1 MVWGLKG
8 WTSVEHSLFA
18 AQLWDLRASLERQL
32 RCLTTIQQAHGAF
45 RRSADQTER
54 HDIKGN
60 IVRDLNDI
68 RDISNAVSSTLAD
81 ALRQA
86 DVELSI

>member
-1 MVWGLKG
+1 
-8 WTSVEHSLFA
+8 VEHSLFD

-54 HDIKGN
+54 HDIKRN

-68 RDISNAVSSTLAD
+68 RDISNAVSSTLGD
-81 ALRQA
+81 AVHQA
-86 DVELSI
+86 DVELIV

>member
-1 MVWGLKG
+1 M
-8 WTSVEHSLFA
+8 EHSLFA

-45 RRSADQTER
+45 RRSADKTER

-68 RDISNAVSSTLAD
+68 RDISNAVSSTLTD
-81 ALRQA
+81 ALGQA
-86 DVELSI
+86 AVELTV